1 MTAGKETADRV
12 EAAGVEREDPARL
25 VYEQERLF
33 SQAVETIAGLL
44 EEQGV
49 SQRELAARVGRD
61 QAQISR
67 LLGGA
72 DNTSLKSLARFGY
85 GLGVRLV
92 IVGVPFESREGT
104 PAAADPPIPEWLA
117 TQRERR
123 ASEVPA
129 VAPPAVRR
137 AAPES

>member
-1 MTAGKETADRV
+1 MTAGRGPENKV
-12 EAAGVEREDPARL
+12 GPSPGKGEDPARL

-44 EEQGV
+44 EKQDV
-49 SQRELAARVGRD
+49 SQRELAARINRD

-72 DNTSLKSLARFGY
+72 DNTSLKSLARLGY

-92 IVGVPFESREGT
+92 IVGVPFESRDGT
-104 PAAADPPIPEWLA
+104 PAADDPPLPEWLE

-123 ASEVPA
+123 ANEVPA
-129 VAPPAVRR
+129 SAPPILRER
-137 AAPES
+137 ASES